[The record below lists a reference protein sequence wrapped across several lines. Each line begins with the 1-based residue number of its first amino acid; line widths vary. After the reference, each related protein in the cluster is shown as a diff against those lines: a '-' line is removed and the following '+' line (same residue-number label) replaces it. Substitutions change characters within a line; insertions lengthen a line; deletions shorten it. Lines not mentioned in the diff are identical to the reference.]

1 MFAWWGRTVYRYRYI
16 VIGVMVAL
24 CLGGGIFGISLGNHV
39 TQSGFYDEGSQ
50 SVHASVV
57 ADEAFGRD
65 RTSHVVAILTP
76 PDGQKVDNPQ
86 WQSDVVGELDNFV
99 KDHPDQVV
107 SWVGWLRAPD
117 AANATVQQMKTSDL
131 SKTFVSIP
139 LQGNTDDEI
148 LKNYQAVESD
158 LQQLNGGRIELAGL
172 NPLASELTGSIGEDQ
187 RRAEV
192 AAIPLVCVVLFFV
205 FGGVVAAALPG
216 LIGGLTIAGALG
228 IMRLLAEFMPVH
240 FFAQPVVTLMGLG
253 IAVDYGLFMVSRFRE
268 EIAEGY
274 DTEAAVR
281 RTVMTSGR
289 TIMFSA
295 VILVASSVPLL
306 LFPQGFLK
314 SITYAIIASVMLAA
328 ILSVTVLA
336 AALALL
342 GPRVDAL
349 GVRTLLRFTKP
360 YPAPSP
366 AETTDRTNPLAIASI
381 PLGVLVPFAAIPVG
395 HIARAQI
402 RRTYDKGAN
411 YALLG
416 LVLGY
421 IGSFAWIFVGLFA
434 AKDTLG
440 TGIFYLLLA
449 IAIFVAGT
457 ILVLAAASMSPL
469 VRKPTVWW
477 LNWLAEKTQKTKTRA
492 EVEKGFWG
500 KLVNRVMK
508 RPIAFAAPIVIVMI
522 LMIIPLGQ
530 LSLGGI
536 SEKYLPPDNA
546 VRQAQEAF
554 DRSFPG
560 FRTEPLTL
568 VIENDNGEPVTDQ
581 QVAEIRSKAL
591 TIPGFIQPEDDPT
604 KMWQPRPYQ
613 EGGSQDPSVRVIQN
627 GLVNRNDA
635 AKKVEELRDIV
646 PPRGLSISVGGT
658 PALEQDSIHSLFDKL
673 PLMVTILIVTTT
685 ILMFLAFGSV
695 VLPIKAAV
703 MSALTLGSTMGV
715 LTWMFVV
722 GHGSGLMNYT
732 PQPLMAPMIGLII
745 AVIWGL
751 STDYEVFLVSRMVEA
766 RERGLSTAEAIRV
779 GTATTGRLITGAALV
794 LAVVAGAFVFSDLVM
809 MKYLAFGLL
818 IALLLD
824 ATIVRM
830 FLVPAVMKLL
840 GDDCWWAPRWMKRIQ
855 ERMGLGETELPDERK
870 RPAVRET
877 VEDPEALVGAGAP
890 VPPRPRPPHDPTHP
904 VSGSRPGATRAAAP
918 QRVPSA
924 SGTTRIPSTT
934 PPPAAPADEPQT
946 TRLSIAKNAVRNAVS
961 NAAATARQATRPP
974 APPAPPASAPARPGG
989 GRPPREEREIESW
1002 LGELRGTG
1010 TPPAPPAPT
1019 PQRPSAEPTR
1029 AMPTAP
1035 EGRERPRVAPPAP
1048 GNEPTTAIPTPRSRP
1063 PEPVRDPAAA
1073 QNPDAAGDSDKTQ
1086 AIPTPSKQADDAE
1099 AATEKLN
1106 TREDEERQRRGG
1118 VSAQDLLRREGRL

>member
-1 MFAWWGRTVYRYRYI
+1 MFAWWGRTVYRFRYI

-24 CLGGGIFGISLGNHV
+24 CLGGGVFGISLGDHV
-39 TQSGFYDEGSQ
+39 TQSGFYDEGSE
-50 SVHASVV
+50 SVHASLVG
-57 ADEAFGRD
+57 DEVYGRD

-76 PDGQKVDNPQ
+76 PDGEKVDNPE
-86 WQSDVVGELDNFV
+86 WQRDVVAELDAFV
-99 KDHPDQVV
+99 ADHPDQIV

-117 AANATVQQMKTSDL
+117 AASETVQQMKTSDL
-131 SKTFVSIP
+131 SKTFISIP
-139 LQGNTDDEI
+139 LQGDTDDEI
-148 LKNYQAVESD
+148 LKNYQAVEPD
-158 LQQLNGGRIELAGL
+158 LQQINDGNIRLAGL

-187 RRAEV
+187 RRAEI

-289 TIMFSA
+289 TVMFSA

-328 ILSVTVLA
+328 ILSITVLA
-336 AALALL
+336 AALAIL
-342 GPRVDAL
+342 GPNVDAL
-349 GVRTLLRFTKP
+349 GVRTLLR
-360 YPAPSP
+360 
-366 AETTDRTNPLAIASI
+366 
-381 PLGVLVPFAAIPVG
+381 VPFFRNWKPMRV
-395 HIARAQI
+395 
-402 RRTYDKGAN
+402 
-411 YALLG
+411 
-416 LVLGY
+416 
-421 IGSFAWIFVGLFA
+421 
-434 AKDTLG
+434 
-440 TGIFYLLLA
+440 YLE
-449 IAIFVAGT
+449 
-457 ILVLAAASMSPL
+457 
-469 VRKPTVWW
+469 
-477 LNWLAEKTQKTKTRA
+477 WLAEKTQKTKTRA

-536 SEKYLPPDNA
+536 SEKYLPPDNP
-546 VRQAQEAF
+546 VRLAQEDF
-554 DRSFPG
+554 DSSFPG
-560 FRTEPLTL
+560 FRTEPLTI
-568 VIENDNGEPVTDQ
+568 VMEREDGESITDQ
-581 QVAEIRSKAL
+581 QIAEVRSKAM
-591 TIPGFIQPEDDPT
+591 TVPGFIVPDGDRS
-604 KMWQPRPYQ
+604 KMWQERSVQ
-613 EGGSQDPSVRVIQN
+613 EGGSKDPSVRVIQN
-627 GLVNRNDA
+627 GLENRNDA
-635 AKKVEELRDIV
+635 AKKIDELRALS
-646 PPRGLSISVGGT
+646 PPRGIDVSIGGT

-673 PLMVTILIVTTT
+673 PLMVTLLIVTTT

-703 MSALTLGSTMGV
+703 MSALTLGSTMGI

-722 GHGSGLMNYT
+722 GHGSGIMNYT

-766 RERGLSTAEAIRV
+766 RERGMSTAEAIRI

-824 ATIVRM
+824 ATVVRM
-830 FLVPAVMKLL
+830 FLVPSVMKLL
-840 GDDCWWAPRWMKRIQ
+840 GDDCWWAPQWMKRLQ
-855 ERMGLGETELPDERK
+855 ERLGLGETELPDERK

-877 VEDPEALVGAGAP
+877 GPHSEANPEALVGAGAP
-890 VPPRPRPPHDPTHP
+890 VPPRPAARARPPHDPTHP
-904 VSGSRPGATRAAAP
+904 VPQGPPAGA
-918 QRVPSA
+918 
-924 SGTTRIPSTT
+924 TTRITT
-934 PPPAAPADEPQT
+934 PRAVPSSAGTARIPGPEQPEEPPT
-946 TRLSIAKNAVRNAVS
+946 TRLAMARNAVRNAVN
-961 NAAATARQATRPP
+961 NAAAAAREAAKPPSPPPPP
-974 APPAPPASAPARPGG
+974 ARA
-989 GRPPREEREIESW
+989 PREDRQIESW
-1002 LGELRGTG
+1002 LGELRGTA
-1010 TPPAPPAPT
+1010 TPPGPPPPPAGRA
-1019 PQRPSAEPTR
+1019 RPSAEATR
-1029 AMPTAP
+1029 AMPRSPRP
-1035 EGRERPRVAPPAP
+1035 EP
-1048 GNEPTTAIPTPRSRP
+1048 GNEPTTAFPAAGTAPESANSQDAQDTEATTAIPTSRP
-1063 PEPVRDPAAA
+1063 PENSGDP
-1073 QNPDAAGDSDKTQ
+1073 
-1086 AIPTPSKQADDAE
+1086 E
-1099 AATEKLN
+1099 ATEKID
-1106 TREDEERQRRGG
+1106 TREDEQPKRRGG
-1118 VSAQDLLRREGRL
+1118 GMSAQDLLRREGRL